1 MFNDP
6 YLIGGVVA
14 GLAMGSFGYVLFRF
28 AWRPTRRYRRLKNQ
42 IRAIVGS
49 DRPDKLD
56 GAGRDRLRQ
65 LAVEL
70 HAQRTDG
77 LPHWFR
83 LALERRGENPDEAV
97 RQIQSLVNCR
107 DREALQKRSAAVCR
121 ALGMRPPPP
130 GQRD

>member
-6 YLIGGVVA
+6 VLIGGVIA

-42 IRAIVGS
+42 IRGIVGP
-49 DRPDKLD
+49 DRPDALD
-56 GAGRDRLRQ
+56 GASRDRLRQ

-70 HAQRTDG
+70 HALTSDG

-83 LALERRGENPDEAV
+83 LALERRGEDPGEAV

-121 ALGMRPPPP
+121 ALGMGAAFP
-130 GQRD
+130 GHRD